1 MGYRPAKK
9 SRKKK
14 FSRRV
19 QKANSRLTKAFR
31 TSLKAG
37 RPASTPQFQKALE
50 NYDKVVGK

>member
-14 FSRRV
+14 FGRRV
-19 QKANSRLTKAFR
+19 QKANSRLTKAFK
-31 TSLKAG
+31 TSLKMG
-37 RPASTPQFQKALE
+37 RPAGTPQFDKALK